1 MVSDGDPELH
11 MVIEM
16 ALDNN
21 DGFKLPVPFNTCYWN
36 NKVMITTAFSVP
48 QVYI

>member
-21 DGFKLPVPFNTCYWN
+21 DGFKLPFNTCYWKY
-36 NKVMITTAFSVP
+36 KVMITTAFSVP